1 MNTTELVVEIR
12 PEKKTISSLVFITAR
27 IAYIRFL
34 TAVHIDDFHMFTVSI
49 SKHSEACNV
58 TVVVEIHHN
67 YIA

>member
-27 IAYIRFL
+27 ITYIRFL

-49 SKHSEACNV
+49 LKHSGIRSLQRNCCGRA
-58 TVVVEIHHN
+58 TS
-67 YIA
+67 